1 MKTNSCLEIPS
12 IISVLVLFS
21 LLFSPIFSLVNF
33 REENENTMAG
43 NKSKNMKL
51 INDHLRKI
59 NKPFVKSIKSP
70 DGDIIDCVL
79 FHLQPAFDLP
89 ELKNKI
95 SMMVQPELPKED
107 YHKTGTNPE
116 IKQLWSLKGESCPN
130 GTIPIKRTSAGDILK
145 TNSIPKFGKKFSR
158 KDTQPTPGHEHSIGY
173 VREGEFYGAKA
184 ILNVWKPNV
193 TGLDFSL
200 SQIWVVADVPTR
212 PINTIEVGWHVYPN
226 ANSDNLPRLFALWTP
241 DGYRSGCY
249 NMLCPGFVQTNSK
262 VCLGASIKPISTY
275 NGKQYEIA
283 LLIWKDPN
291 SKDWWLRVGTEVI
304 GFWPAELFTDL
315 HDRANRIDY
324 GGEVYSATY
333 SGTHTSTQ
341 MGSGHFQDEGYKKA
355 AFARNLEMVDQ
366 DNYLRE
372 VSNLNIFVEKPNCYG
387 INNGHSDAW
396 GNYIFFGG
404 PGYNP
409 NCL

>member
-12 IISVLVLFS
+12 NISVLVLFS
-21 LLFSPIFSLVNF
+21 LLFSPIFSSMNF
-33 REENENTMAG
+33 REENETTMAG

-95 SMMVQPELPKED
+95 SVMVQPELPKEHD
-107 YHKTGTNPE
+107 HKAGTNPE
-116 IKQLWSLKGESCPN
+116 IKQLWNLKGESCPN
-130 GTIPIKRTSAGDILK
+130 GTIPIKRTSAGDILR
-145 TNSIPKFGKKFSR
+145 TNSIPRFGKKYSR
-158 KDTQPTPGHEHSIGY
+158 NDVPPTPGHEHSIGS

-193 TGLDFSL
+193 IGLDFSV
-200 SQIWVVADVPTR
+200 SQIWVVAHVPTR
-212 PINTIEVGWHVYPN
+212 PVNTVEVGWHVFPN
-226 ANSDNLPRLFALWTP
+226 VYKDNLPRLFAFWTP
-241 DGYRSGCY
+241 DGYQSGCY
-249 NMLCPGFVQTNSK
+249 NLECPGFIQINPN

-291 SKDWWLRVGTEVI
+291 SGDWWLRVGTEVI

-315 HDRANRIDY
+315 QDRANRIDY
-324 GGEVYSATY
+324 GGEVYAESL
-333 SGTHTSTQ
+333 GKHTSTQ
-341 MGSGHFQDEGYKKA
+341 MGSGHFPDEGFGKA

-366 DNYLRE
+366 DNYLNE
-372 VSNLNIFVEKPNCYG
+372 VSNLNLYAEKANCYG